1 MEGRNKKRKKRKK
14 EKVRKENLFWK
25 ALYIYEQSSMLTILL
40 WGALNI
46 IKEVVYAY
54 HIILRSTVYL

>member
-40 WGALNI
+40 WEALNI
-46 IKEVVYAY
+46 IREVVYAY
-54 HIILRSTVYL
+54 ILF